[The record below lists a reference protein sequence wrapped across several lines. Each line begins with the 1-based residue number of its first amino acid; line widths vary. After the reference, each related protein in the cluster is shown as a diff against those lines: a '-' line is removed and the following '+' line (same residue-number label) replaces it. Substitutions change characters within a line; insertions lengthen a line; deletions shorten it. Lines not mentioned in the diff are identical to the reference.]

1 MYRNNCKHKC
11 KRRPDNDT
19 DKRNQLEPED
29 IDKNAFTYYFILSL
43 WIQTITYILYYMIF
57 NIKTQFSWKFVLLTI
72 PMTKIIIQSTMT
84 TKHFYTLIKR
94 SLNDNDK
101 QNILTYDT
109 TIKLIVIEFILHMI
123 YYHYFLP

>member
-84 TKHFYTLIKR
+84 TKHFCTLIKR

-101 QNILTYDT
+101 HNILTYDT

-123 YYHYFLP
+123 YYYYFLP